1 MYEAVENVKREIEFA
16 VDAANA
22 CDGDNPEFTKILHRA
37 IGLADALCILGF
49 KCSIVYNNEDGSVAF
64 YPYEVK

>member
-22 CDGDNPEFTKILHRA
+22 CDGNSLEFTKILHRA
-37 IGLADALCILGF
+37 IGLADALCMLGF
-49 KCSIVYNNEDGSVAF
+49 KCSIVYNEDDESVTF
-64 YPYEVK
+64 YPYEVE